1 MTDSSPIHCFVSQG
15 NSFAIFV
22 FEKFF
27 DNKDGK
33 QAVEIVKKA
42 EEEQEPFDSVL
53 LDYEMPVMNGPN
65 AAKEIRQTLLDEE
78 INIIGVTGN
87 VLPEDV
93 SYFEK
98 CGANAVLSKPVKIND
113 LIACWLEQCILMDE

>member
-1 MTDSSPIHCFVSQG
+1 M
-15 NSFAIFV
+15 
-22 FEKFF
+22 
-27 DNKDGK
+27 
-33 QAVEIVKKA
+33 VKKA
-42 EEEQEPFDSVL
+42 EEEKEPFDSVL
-53 LDYEMPVMNGPN
+53 LDYEMPVMNGPS

-93 SYFEK
+93 NYFEK

-113 LIACWLEQCILMDE
+113 LIACWLEQCILLDE